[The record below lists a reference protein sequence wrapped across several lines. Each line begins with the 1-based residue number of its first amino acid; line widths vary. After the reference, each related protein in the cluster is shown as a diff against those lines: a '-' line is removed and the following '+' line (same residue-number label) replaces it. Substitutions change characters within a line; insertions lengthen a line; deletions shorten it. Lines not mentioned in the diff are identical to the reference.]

1 MERVHP
7 QARFDQSGRRAHVV
21 HAAPMC
27 GSPRPTS
34 GHSRGPALSRAAPL
48 LPPGSSTNSTRLS
61 RRRAAQR
68 CRTGALRCSR
78 RRSPAF
84 RGCLTMLG
92 CCFEPFLPASN
103 ASTGPRRREPDLLP
117 GVVCRCRTDP
127 RRSVAAFNPREC
139 SRPLGCRSTADA
151 ADRAVLPPHTTC
163 RPRIRNVVAD
173 PRSGAARTL
182 LSATAVVLPNAR
194 CRLPANVHCFP
205 ARRTLAPPGNLRQQS
220 ASLCDSHGNC
230 PQHAVRTRRART
242 VTAALP
248 LQQ

>member
-1 MERVHP
+1 MDESIRKHGSIHLV
-7 QARFDQSGRRAHVV
+7 AGRMSSMRLRCV
-21 HAAPMC
+21 APRD
-27 GSPRPTS
+27 RPPDI
-34 GHSRGPALSRAAPL
+34 RGPRAVARGPL

-68 CRTGALRCSR
+68 CCTGALRCSR

-139 SRPLGCRSTADA
+139 SRPLGCRSTAEA
-151 ADRAVLPPHTTC
+151 AGRAVLPPHPTC
-163 RPRIRNVVAD
+163 RPRTRNVVAGLGQVLHELFSR
-173 PRSGAARTL
+173 PRRSSFRTP
-182 LSATAVVLPNAR
+182 AVAFQPSCNA
-194 CRLPANVHCFP
+194 F
-205 ARRTLAPPGNLRQQS
+205 Q
-220 ASLCDSHGNC
+220 HGG
-230 PQHAVRTRRART
+230 H
-242 VTAALP
+242 
-248 LQQ
+248 